1 LNDEHNDRSSEEIMS
16 NIPVELK
23 YAKSHEWARTNDDG
37 SVTVGISDT
46 AQDQLGDMVFI
57 EVPEVGQT
65 VIAEEACAVVE
76 SVKAASDVYAPLG
89 GEIVEVNESLAD
101 SPETVNND
109 TYGEGWIFRLQPSDA
124 GELGAL
130 MDADAYETFLAS
142 EDH

>member
-1 LNDEHNDRSSEEIMS
+1 MS

-65 VIAEEACAVVE
+65 VTAEEACAVVE
-76 SVKAASDVYAPLG
+76 SVKAASDVYAPVS
-89 GEIVEVNESLAD
+89 GEIVEVNEDLAD

-109 TYGEGWIFRLQPSDA
+109 AYGEGWIFRLEPADA
-124 GELGAL
+124 GELDAL
-130 MDADAYETFLAS
+130 MDADAYEAFLAS

>member
-1 LNDEHNDRSSEEIMS
+1 MS

-23 YAKSHEWARTNDDG
+23 YAKSHEWARVNDDG

-65 VIAEEACAVVE
+65 VTAEEACAVVE
-76 SVKAASDVYAPLG
+76 SVKAASDVYAPVG
-89 GEIVEVNESLAD
+89 GEIVEVNEDLAD

-109 TYGEGWIFRLQPSDA
+109 AYGEGWIFRLEPTDA
-124 GELGAL
+124 GELGAM
-130 MDADAYETFLAS
+130 MDADAYEAFLAS
-142 EDH
+142 EEH

>member
-1 LNDEHNDRSSEEIMS
+1 MS

-23 YAKSHEWARTNDDG
+23 YAKSHEWARINDDG
-37 SVTVGISDT
+37 SVTVGISDS

-65 VIAEEACAVVE
+65 VTAEEACAVVE
-76 SVKAASDVYAPLG
+76 SVKAASDVYAPVG
-89 GEIVEVNESLAD
+89 GKIVEVNEDLAD

-109 TYGEGWIFRLQPSDA
+109 AYGEGWIFRLEPADA
-124 GELGAL
+124 GEMGAL
-130 MDADAYETFLAS
+130 MDADAYEAFLAS

>member
-1 LNDEHNDRSSEEIMS
+1 MS

-142 EDH
+142 QDH